1 MDKGSRRGVVEQDS
15 DQATTV
21 LSVREQ
27 KELRALQR
35 RKEREA
41 EGRFVAEGI
50 RVVEDLLAS
59 PLRLRW
65 AAAASSLEDTE
76 RGRALLAG
84 LERAGVPIRYL
95 ADADFAAHAGTESPQ
110 GVLAVADTPRWRFDD
125 LLGDARGRAV
135 VLVLDAVQDPGNFGT
150 LVRSAEALGAAGV
163 IALRGTV
170 DPWNPKSIR
179 AAVGS
184 SFRLPIVA
192 AEWPDAS
199 VWLRRE
205 RFTIL
210 AADVGGETPPVGV
223 ERAALVVGNEGA
235 GLSPGVLADADG
247 VVGVSLRGRAESLNV
262 AAAAAILLHE
272 LTR

>member
-1 MDKGSRRGVVEQDS
+1 MPQRWIEQDS
-15 DQATTV
+15 DQPPTV
-21 LSVREQ
+21 LSLREQ

-35 RKEREA
+35 RRERDA
-41 EGRFVAEGI
+41 GGRFVAEGV

-59 PLRLRW
+59 PLRIRW
-65 AAAASSLEDTE
+65 AATASSLEDTE

-84 LERAGVPIRYL
+84 LQSAGVPLRCL
-95 ADADFAAHAGTESPQ
+95 PDAEFAAHAATGTPQ
-110 GVLAVADTPRWRFDD
+110 GVLAVADTPRWRLDD
-125 LLGDARGRAV
+125 LLREGSGPGL

-163 IALRGTV
+163 IALPGTV

-184 SFRLPIVA
+184 AFRLPLVPA
-192 AEWPDAS
+192 SWDDAS
-199 VWLRRE
+199 RWLRHE

-210 AADVGGETPPVGV
+210 AADAGGQPPPSGLS
-223 ERAALVVGNEGA
+223 RAALVVGNEGA
-235 GLSPGVLADADG
+235 GLSSEVRARADR
-247 VVGVSLRGRAESLNV
+247 VVGISLRGRAESLNV

-272 LTR
+272 LSR